1 MQLTDSSDQLFEILA
16 HNLEEETLNWL
27 SARLET
33 IISEKSA
40 RDLYLSYTLLGNK
53 FHPGQPVKF
62 PETASGVH
70 EYLVAHGASLTEI
83 SRVYLLSRV
92 LEADSNYFI
101 PKVAQLIQ
109 LADTGELKTFLRYLV
124 LLPHAEAF
132 SQVAV
137 EALRTNI
144 AIIFDAISLDN
155 PYPARYFNDQQ
166 WNQMYLK
173 AAFMQRDLSRIR
185 EIDRRA
191 NKDLARIISDYAHER
206 WAASRDVD
214 PLFWRPVAPFVDGVF
229 INDIKRLLAS
239 DNTAEQR
246 AGALCCYH
254 SDSEE
259 ARGLLDDYPELT
271 ATIKNESLSWN
282 NLNE

>member
-1 MQLTDSSDQLFEILA
+1 MQLTDSSDQLFGILV
-16 HNLEEETLNWL
+16 HNLDEDNLNWL

-40 RDLYLSYTLLGNK
+40 RDLFLTYTLLGNK
-53 FHPGQPVKF
+53 LAAGQPVKF
-62 PETASGVH
+62 PETASGLY
-70 EYLVAHGASLTEI
+70 EYLLAHGASLTEI
-83 SRVYLLSRV
+83 SRVCLLSRV
-92 LEADSNYFI
+92 LEADSGYFI

-144 AIIFDAISLDN
+144 AIVFDAIALDN
-155 PYPARYFNDQQ
+155 PYPALYFNDQQ

-185 EIDRRA
+185 EVDRRA

-214 PLFWRPVAPFVDGVF
+214 PLFWRPVAAFLDGV
-229 INDIKRLLAS
+229 IRNDIKRLLAS
-239 DNTAEQR
+239 DNITEKR

-254 SDSEE
+254 SDNEE
-259 ARGLLDDYPELT
+259 ARALLGDYPELT
-271 ATIKNESLSWN
+271 AAIKNESLAWN
-282 NLNE
+282 NLKE